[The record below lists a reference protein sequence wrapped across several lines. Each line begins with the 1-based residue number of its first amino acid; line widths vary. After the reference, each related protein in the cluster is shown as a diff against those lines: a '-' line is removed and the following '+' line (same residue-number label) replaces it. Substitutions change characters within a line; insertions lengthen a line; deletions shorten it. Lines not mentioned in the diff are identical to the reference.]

1 MWAIGDVTTVSLP
14 GRYKPDVPLALPK
27 AAVFADAHGR
37 VVAGQI
43 AAHALG
49 KTSNEA
55 FDGKGFCFVEFG
67 GHHAMGGEGSF
78 FDLPS
83 PKVATKAPDLSQYEE
98 KQKWAASF
106 LERNF

>member
-1 MWAIGDVTTVSLP
+1 M
-14 GRYKPDVPLALPK
+14 PLSLPK

-37 VVAGQI
+37 VVAAQI
-43 AAHALG
+43 AAHVSG
-49 KTSNEA
+49 KQSAEA

-78 FDLPS
+78 FDMPN
-83 PKVATKAPDLSQYEE
+83 PKVATKVPDLLQYEE
-98 KQKWAASF
+98 KQKWASTF